1 MVTIKEIAKAV
12 GVSSATVSRVL
23 NYDPGLSISSAKR
36 QAVIETAE
44 ALNYAT
50 PRNRARLNELAQN
63 SLSGAAARE
72 KALLD
77 TPQTNGAIHGLNGL
91 SGHVVAAPTLARLAI
106 VHFLEP
112 SDEVA
117 DPYYVGVRLGI
128 ENRCRELRTDIV
140 KLFHSDNLPD
150 AALLADVAGVIVIGK
165 HSDNEIEW
173 LDRHCPHVVFADF
186 IPPFDRFDCVHSDLV
201 TATHTVLT
209 TLDHLGYERIAFI
222 GSYEHLNGETQH
234 FGERRCRAYIDWQ
247 TARGTFDADLLV
259 LGESCDSGQNLRL
272 ETGYELA
279 RQLLSHRPLP
289 DIIVTA
295 NDNMAIGTY
304 RAAREAGLSIPDDV
318 AVVSFNDIPVAQ
330 FLTPP
335 LSTVKIHGEH
345 IGETAVD
352 LLLERLAGRSY
363 AKMVTIPTEII
374 WRGSCRTPDS
384 RGA

>member
-23 NYDPGLSISSAKR
+23 NYDPALSISAAKR
-36 QAVIETAE
+36 QAIIETAE

-50 PRNRARLNELAQN
+50 PRNRARQSEALEREAAQN
-63 SLSGAAARE
+63 EAGHRGGAE
-72 KALLD
+72 PSIL
-77 TPQTNGAIHGLNGL
+77 P
-91 SGHVVAAPTLARLAI
+91 RLAI

-128 ENRCRELRTDIV
+128 ENRCRDLRTDIV
-140 KLFHSDNLPD
+140 KVFHSDTLPE

-165 HSDNEIEW
+165 HSDNEIAW
-173 LDRHCPHVVFADF
+173 LDEHCRHLVFADF
-186 IPPFDRFDCVHSDLV
+186 VPSSDRFDCVHSDLV
-201 TATHTVLT
+201 AATHKILN
-209 TLDHLGYERIAFI
+209 TLHELNYERIAFI
-222 GSYEHLNGETQH
+222 GSYEHLNGETQR
-234 FGERRCRAYIDWQ
+234 FGERRCKAYIDWQ
-247 TARGTFDADLLV
+247 KARDTFDADLLV

-279 RQLLSHRPLP
+279 RQLLARRPLP
-289 DIIVTA
+289 DIILTA

-318 AVVSFNDIPVAQ
+318 AIVSFNDIPVAQ

-352 LLLERLAGRSY
+352 LLLERLGGRSY
-363 AKMVTIPTEII
+363 AKMVTIPTETI
-374 WRGSCRTPDS
+374 WRGSCRHPEASSSHAQQSTFAV
-384 RGA
+384 R